1 MSTVSTSIQIV
12 VESLPDEIFKKGKQ
26 KKRAT
31 SMSFRRKIIAY
42 LYNTVYIE
50 NANDLFYSI

>member
-1 MSTVSTSIQIV
+1 MLKRP
-12 VESLPDEIFKKGKQ
+12 ELPDEIFKKGKQ

-50 NANDLFYSI
+50 NANDLF